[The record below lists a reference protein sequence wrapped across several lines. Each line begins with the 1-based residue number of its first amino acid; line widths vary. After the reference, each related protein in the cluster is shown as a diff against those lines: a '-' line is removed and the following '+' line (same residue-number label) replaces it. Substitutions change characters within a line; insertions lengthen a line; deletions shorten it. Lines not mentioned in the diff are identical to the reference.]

1 MNISNKNNIGNKK
14 MSLTKDFES
23 NDIILSEK
31 NSSKDIEEL
40 INLKE
45 THGTEAYYSKRYGWT
60 LRKVIS

>member
-14 MSLTKDFES
+14 MSLTKDFGN
-23 NDIILSEK
+23 NDEILFEM

-45 THGTEAYYSKRYGWT
+45 VHGTEAYYSKRYGWT